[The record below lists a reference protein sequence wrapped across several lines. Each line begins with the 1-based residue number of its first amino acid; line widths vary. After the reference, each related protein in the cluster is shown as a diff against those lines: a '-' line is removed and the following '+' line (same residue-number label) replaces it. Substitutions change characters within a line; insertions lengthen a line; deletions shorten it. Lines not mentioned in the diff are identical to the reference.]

1 MYDRCET
8 HTRLSRS
15 ADTSAH
21 HLGQVQHVPQ
31 HRLPIVILA
40 PHREIK
46 LSDEGVHLEFDLF
59 LAFLRVGGNRG
70 GRTVVEPGGQAGSK
84 VFFQADP
91 LSKSSPSKINDQIV

>member
-59 LAFLRVGGNRG
+59 FAFLGVGGKGSRVAG
-70 GRTVVEPGGQAGSK
+70 VEPGGQAGSEI
-84 VFFQADP
+84 FFQTDP
-91 LSKSSPSKINDQIV
+91 LSNRIIAVEDQ